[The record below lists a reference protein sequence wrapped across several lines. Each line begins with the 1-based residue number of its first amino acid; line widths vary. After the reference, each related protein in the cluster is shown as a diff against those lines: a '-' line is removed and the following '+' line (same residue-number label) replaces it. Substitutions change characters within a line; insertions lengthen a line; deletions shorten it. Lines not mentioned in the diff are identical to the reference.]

1 MGWLRRRFEALVK
14 LHGEIELADGAVL
27 QLRGEAPREEL
38 KSMVETSASGS
49 EVGFTG

>member
-27 QLRGEAPREEL
+27 QLRGEAQGEEL